1 MAVDFFFDPATV
13 AIPTLSDL
21 RWKWSG
27 VSDLTVREMIVQEE
41 QYLTFHRA
49 MLDRVRSTE
58 AGAVRNPTWRLPLD
72 ISVRAGAVKAA
83 ALVCGSIAEA
93 ALRHHAERRS
103 FPLPANPRH
112 RTFGKV
118 LAAWE
123 ISDSVPQPD
132 VAEIWSEVKRLHDLR
147 NNIHLF
153 CAAEAGTADF
163 NSVLAQERE
172 ILAAG
177 ERVVDHLAA
186 LRSA

>member
-1 MAVDFFFDPATV
+1 MAVDFFFDPATI

-21 RWKWSG
+21 RRKWLG
-27 VSDLTVREMIVQEE
+27 VTDLTVREMIVQEE
-41 QYLTFHRA
+41 QYLCFHRA
-49 MLDRVRSTE
+49 MLSQVHFTE
-58 AGAVRNPTWRLPLD
+58 AGAVRAPSWRLPLD

-93 ALRHHAERRS
+93 SLRHHAERRGLA
-103 FPLPANPRH
+103 LPPNTRH

-123 ISDSVPQPD
+123 PSPGAPDPD
-132 VAEIWSEVKRLHDLR
+132 VAVVWSDLTRLHDVR

-163 NSVLAQERE
+163 PSVLAQERD
-172 ILAAG
+172 ILQAG
-177 ERVVDHLAA
+177 ERAVEHLAT
-186 LRSA
+186 LRSS